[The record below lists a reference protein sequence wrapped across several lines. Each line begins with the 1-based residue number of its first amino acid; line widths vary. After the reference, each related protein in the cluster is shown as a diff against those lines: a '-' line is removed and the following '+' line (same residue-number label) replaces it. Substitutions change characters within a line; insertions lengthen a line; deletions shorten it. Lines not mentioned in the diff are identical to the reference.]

1 MLEAIHTLSLGKSFR
16 THMQKSLIKN
26 GEDGFLI
33 KGHFFSKRKESVIAT
48 QLIKKGSQQTK
59 INGKKITT
67 RKSLIGKNNVVLLF
81 FARVVFFLFHDDD
94 KRRSHI

>member
-1 MLEAIHTLSLGKSFR
+1 MIWGENGSGKTSVLEAIHTLSLGKSFR

-59 INGKKITT
+59 INGKKPQSTLPILAPKT
-67 RKSLIGKNNVVLLF
+67 
-81 FARVVFFLFHDDD
+81 H
-94 KRRSHI
+94 RSAINE